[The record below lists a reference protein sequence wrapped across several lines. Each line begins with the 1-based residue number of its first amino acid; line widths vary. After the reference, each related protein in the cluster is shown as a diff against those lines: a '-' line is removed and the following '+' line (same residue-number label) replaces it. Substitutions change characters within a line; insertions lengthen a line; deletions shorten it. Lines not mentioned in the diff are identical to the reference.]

1 MYHFF
6 LVLLQRK
13 LSKMKEVSTKKL
25 VETIV
30 EGIRNRKGAGIVG
43 IDLKKIKEAP
53 VEYMIVAQ
61 GNSSTQVQAIA
72 EEVDDYVR
80 TTIHV
85 HPLAVDGKENAE
97 WVAMDYGT
105 VFVHI
110 MQRGPREY
118 YDIENLWSDGKQ
130 VEFESE

>member
-1 MYHFF
+1 
-6 LVLLQRK
+6 LQRK